1 MIAMFREPQDLISR
15 AAQQFD
21 DVACVGLTYRG
32 AGSIEL

>member
-1 MIAMFREPQDLISR
+1 MIAMFREPQELIGR

-21 DVACVGLTYRG
+21 DVVYVGLTYRG